1 VTVAGMRV
9 IVHRGATIP
18 TAEYSS
24 LRVDYTVEAE
34 VPSGKNASDFVSEL
48 ETTLDASISKQ
59 RQAYDRND
67 VLIVPS
73 DLEKLPWKK
82 YERGPGEWIRAETA
96 GAEGLLAKLQASNG
110 LWQNSNYV
118 YKLSKSKSSGRLFI
132 KRFRSNQT
140 PVNIAKPVRE
150 GDS

>member
-34 VPSGKNASDFVSEL
+34 VPGGKTSSDLISEL
-48 ETTLDASISKQ
+48 ETTLEASISKQ
-59 RQAYDRND
+59 REAARHWND
-67 VLIVPS
+67 AITAS
-73 DLEKLPWKK
+73 TELEKLPWKK

-110 LWQNSNYV
+110 LWQDSNYV
-118 YKLSKSKSSGRLFI
+118 YKLSKSKSSGQLFI
-132 KRFRSNQT
+132 KRSRIMGRT
-140 PVNIAKPVRE
+140 AE
-150 GDS
+150 GAE